1 MVNSIKGK
9 EIKSI
14 LFDILLIALAVFLM
28 LRPLEIVS
36 TLIKV
41 MGIFIL
47 VCGVFDFINY
57 FFNKDDGVFFNY
69 GLFRGIMEITVGIL
83 FVFKYNLLITLFP
96 SLLGLMIVF
105 INIFK
110 LQTAIEY
117 KKVENSNYMTG
128 IIISSLSIILGII
141 VLINPFE
148 TVEVVV
154 IVSGAIL
161 LVSEISNI
169 IYSASV
175 LRFIKRTEK
184 VVKDV
189 IVNE

>member
-1 MVNSIKGK
+1 MLSSIKSK
-9 EIKSI
+9 VIKSL
-14 LFDILLIALAVFLM
+14 LFGVLLIALAVYLIIK
-28 LRPLEIVS
+28 PLEIVS

-41 MGIFIL
+41 IGMFVLI
-47 VCGVFDFINY
+47 CGVFDFINY
-57 FFNKDDGVFFNY
+57 FFNKEEDAFFNY

-117 KKVENSNYMTG
+117 KNVENSNYLTG
-128 IIISSLSIILGII
+128 VIISSLSIILGII

-154 IVSGAIL
+154 ITSGVIL
-161 LVSEISNI
+161 LVSELVNV
-169 IYSASV
+169 IYCFSV
-175 LRFIKRTEK
+175 LRFIKRAEK
-184 VVKDV
+184 NIKEVTVS
-189 IVNE
+189 E

>member
-1 MVNSIKGK
+1 MLNSIKGK

-14 LFDILLIALAVFLM
+14 LFGILLIALAVFLM

-41 MGIFIL
+41 IGIFIL

-57 FFNKDDGVFFNY
+57 FFNKDDEEFFNY

-117 KKVENSNYMTG
+117 KNVENSNYMTG